1 MMYTRCIL
9 DYRRRFFGGFW
20 NHPSPPWTLPV
31 QYGVLR
37 EASRGEAGRGSSF
50 RRRLKHLTLE
60 DFREDVDGEPLVFFF
75 EGVAVAEVVL
85 MIKWSNV

>member
-37 EASRGEAGRGSSF
+37 EASRGEAGLGSF
-50 RRRLKHLTLE
+50 RRRLKHLTLKTW
-60 DFREDVDGEPLVFFF
+60 EDVDGEPLVFFF